1 MRDVAM
7 GPMEI
12 RGTSLRR
19 FPVRRRERGQVVAGC
34 HLRQAGEHVAQV
46 GEWILPV
53 PLARDDDRV
62 DDGGALAGV
71 GMADE
76 EPVLFS
82 NRRRADGIFN
92 QVVVQPRLTM
102 LQMRGERRPVPQ
114 QVT

>member
-1 MRDVAM
+1 MVTIAKS
-7 GPMEI
+7 PL
-12 RGTSLRR
+12 RGL
-19 FPVRRRERGQVVAGC
+19 PVDREQRLQVV
-34 HLRQAGEHVAQV
+34 LVRQLWQPGQDVPQV
-46 GEWILPV
+46 GERV
-53 PLARDDDRV
+53 FAMPLAGYDDRV